1 MTNPSVSFEETTE
14 AGFHRLLKHDLCP
27 DKTSHGPCDR
37 CYDVRRVQAMV
48 KRNYHLIGDCK
59 AAWDRRAEAHA
70 REVAA
75 ARLAGGTETVGQIA
89 RWIVERK
96 DGSTTSGRRNAFA
109 KLLRYLSQVKSGISA
124 RAGGGKEEA

>member
-1 MTNPSVSFEETTE
+1 MTNLSDSFEKALQGLCHAAEDGETWMYAANE
-14 AGFHRLLKHDLCP
+14 
-27 DKTSHGPCDR
+27 
-37 CYDVRRVQAMV
+37 VRA
-48 KRNYHLIGDCK
+48 
-59 AAWDRRAEAHA
+59 AHA

-124 RAGGGKEEA
+124 RAGGGKEKA